1 MSNDYGFFNSF
12 NLKTEKEVNELMNN
26 LTKEESLYFL
36 VESVKYS
43 YEKGL
48 FNLHEAELMSK
59 SIRMLYLP
67 PELKNDK

>member
-43 YEKGL
+43 YEKVCL
-48 FNLHEAELMSK
+48 IYTKLN
-59 SIRMLYLP
+59 
-67 PELKNDK
+67 